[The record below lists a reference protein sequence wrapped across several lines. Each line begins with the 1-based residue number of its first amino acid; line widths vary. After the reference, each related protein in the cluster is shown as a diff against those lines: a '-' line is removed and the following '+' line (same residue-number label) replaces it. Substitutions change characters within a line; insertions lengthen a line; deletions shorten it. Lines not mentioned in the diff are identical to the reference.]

1 MSRYKEIIQYVLV
14 HYLKASMSGAEHMME
29 GVSRAE
35 AEEMGR
41 GQPLLGLPVH
51 GKKKKCLSIFVI
63 TVLSH

>member
-35 AEEMGR
+35 AEEIGR

-51 GKKKKCLSIFVI
+51 GKKKSA
-63 TVLSH
+63 